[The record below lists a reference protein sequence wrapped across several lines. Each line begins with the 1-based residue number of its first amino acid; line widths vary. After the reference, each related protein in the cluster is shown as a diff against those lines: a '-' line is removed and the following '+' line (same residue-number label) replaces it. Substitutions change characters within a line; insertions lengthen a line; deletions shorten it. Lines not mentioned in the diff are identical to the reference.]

1 MNKNETNRFIL
12 IKYIHY
18 HESSN
23 NDSYFPLGEDGSF
36 IFYETNINPDYIIE
50 ITKPTLMNIPTKG
63 YYSSYINQREKEVF
77 KIYLS
82 DNRTIWMLSD
92 QYEKFKNIIKND

>member
-1 MNKNETNRFIL
+1 MNKNASNRFIL

-18 HESSN
+18 HETSN
-23 NDSYFPLGEDGSF
+23 NDSYFPLGEDGDF

-50 ITKPTLMNIPTKG
+50 ITKPKLINIPTKG
-63 YYSSYINQREKEVF
+63 YYSSYINQREREIF

-82 DNRTIWMLSD
+82 DNRTIWLLGD
-92 QYEKFKNIIKND
+92 QYSKFKDLVYEE